1 VLPAAIARP
10 PLRHFLQFAEVLGA
24 ILAFATAVQAETTP
38 EIEANVLKSLL
49 DHLFKK
55 SEVSRP

>member
-1 VLPAAIARP
+1 VLPAAIACP
-10 PLRHFLQFAEVLGA
+10 AGFFGAVLV
-24 ILAFATAVQAETTP
+24 FATAVQAETTP
-38 EIEANVLKSLL
+38 KIEANVLKSLL

>member
-1 VLPAAIARP
+1 VLPAAIACP
-10 PLRHFLQFAEVLGA
+10 AGFFGAVLV
-24 ILAFATAVQAETTP
+24 FATAVQAETTP
-38 EIEANVLKSLL
+38 KVEANVLKSLL